1 MKKMISAVAI
11 GALLVTGFL
20 LAQPQ
25 EDVSI
30 GPRHPG
36 VLSVPQPTHFF

>member
-25 EDVSI
+25 EDVTISDK
-30 GPRHPG
+30 HPS

>member
-1 MKKMISAVAI
+1 MRKMISVVAI

-25 EDVSI
+25 EDVAFGDREPS
-30 GPRHPG
+30 
-36 VLSVPQPTHFF
+36 VLSVPQPNHFF